1 MQPLKTADEIQ
12 AMRDGGKILASIF
25 AGLKKQ
31 LAPGVTGRDVDAWVA
46 AEITRLGAEATYKT
60 SEVNFPGVICISVN
74 DAVVHGVPTPEPF
87 EKGDIVGFDLVISYK
102 GMKTDAA
109 FTAVIGEEPSGVV
122 KHLIKNNQF

>member
-74 DAVVHGVPTPEPF
+74 DAVVHGVPTP
-87 EKGDIVGFDLVISYK
+87 
-102 GMKTDAA
+102 
-109 FTAVIGEEPSGVV
+109 
-122 KHLIKNNQF
+122 